1 VITVRVFGVMRLALK
16 TKEIL
21 LEEDVKT
28 VEAALKAVNTK
39 YENTTL
45 KELKNCILFVNGKNI
60 VDLKRFRTKLK
71 AGDEIQIFSAVGG
84 G

>member
-1 VITVRVFGVMRLALK
+1 MIKVKVFGVMRLVLK

-21 LEEDVKT
+21 LEEDIKT

-39 YENTTL
+39 YEGTNL
-45 KELKNCILFVNGKNI
+45 KDLKNCILFVNGKNI
-60 VDLKRFRTKLK
+60 VELKRFKTRLK